1 VKLKFLFCFITILLF
16 SNISTSEISTKKDV
30 IRNLSSKPLS
40 YLDLGIMNLRHDL
53 DRSID
58 IILRKYTSNF
68 LTNLISDR
76 KKEIAINVTYSWRQ
90 STVLASVS
98 LPMKKGLESKY
109 HLTSTNKCR
118 DIFNSVRNELL
129 SDTIE
134 STISSSRVAS
144 YLVSIF
150 YPPSNQPFVLEENF
164 RNALSQLVILE
175 IVLRPD
181 LNYALKSNVSPIS
194 CTGTLETSK
203 NNVKIAHSYNH

>member
-1 VKLKFLFCFITILLF
+1 MKLKFLFCFITILLF

-194 CTGTLETSK
+194 CAGTLETLK
-203 NNVKIAHSYNH
+203 NNVKIAHNYNQ

>member
-1 VKLKFLFCFITILLF
+1 MKLKFLFSFIIFLIF
-16 SNISTSEISTKKDV
+16 SFNSFSEISTKKDV
-30 IRNLSSKPLS
+30 IRNLSSRPLS
-40 YLDLGIMNLRHDL
+40 YLDLGIMNLKHDL

-58 IILRKYTSNF
+58 VILRKYTSNF

-90 STVLASVS
+90 STILASVS

-129 SDTIE
+129 SDTIQ

-194 CTGTLETSK
+194 CAGTLETLK
-203 NNVKIAHSYNH
+203 NNVKIAHNYNQ

>member
-58 IILRKYTSNF
+58 VILRKYTSNF

-76 KKEIAINVTYSWRQ
+76 KKEIAIDVTYSWRQ
-90 STVLASVS
+90 SVVIASISV
-98 LPMKKGLESKY
+98 PMKKGLESKY

-150 YPPSNQPFVLEENF
+150 YPPSNQPFALQENF

-194 CTGTLETSK
+194 CTGTLETLK
-203 NNVKIAHSYNH
+203 NNVKIAHNYNQ

>member
-58 IILRKYTSNF
+58 VILRKYTSNF

-76 KKEIAINVTYSWRQ
+76 KKEIAIDVTYSWRQ
-90 STVLASVS
+90 SVVLASISV
-98 LPMKKGLESKY
+98 PMKKGLESKY

-150 YPPSNQPFVLEENF
+150 YPPSNQPFALQENF

-194 CTGTLETSK
+194 CAGTLETLK
-203 NNVKIAHSYNH
+203 NNVKIAHNYNQ

>member
-194 CTGTLETSK
+194 CAGTLETLK
-203 NNVKIAHSYNH
+203 NNVKIAHNYNQ

>member
-1 VKLKFLFCFITILLF
+1 MKLKFLFCFITILLF

-58 IILRKYTSNF
+58 VILRKYTSNF

-76 KKEIAINVTYSWRQ
+76 KKEIAIDVTYSWRQ
-90 STVLASVS
+90 SVVLASISV
-98 LPMKKGLESKY
+98 PMKKGLESKY

-150 YPPSNQPFVLEENF
+150 YPPSNQPFALQENF

-194 CTGTLETSK
+194 CTGTLETLK
-203 NNVKIAHSYNH
+203 NNVKIAHNYNQ

>member
-1 VKLKFLFCFITILLF
+1 MKLKFLFCFITILLV

-40 YLDLGIMNLRHDL
+40 YLDLGIMNLKHDL

-58 IILRKYTSNF
+58 VILRKYTSNF

-76 KKEIAINVTYSWRQ
+76 KKEIAIDVTYSWRQ
-90 STVLASVS
+90 SAVLASISV
-98 LPMKKGLESKY
+98 PMKKGLESKY

-129 SDTIE
+129 SDTVE
-134 STISSSRVAS
+134 STINSSRVAS

-150 YPPSNQPFVLEENF
+150 YPPSNQPFALQEDF

-194 CTGTLETSK
+194 CAGTLETLK
-203 NNVKIAHSYNH
+203 NNVKIAHNYNQ

>member
-1 VKLKFLFCFITILLF
+1 MKLKFLFCFITILLF

-203 NNVKIAHSYNH
+203 NNVKIAHNYNH

>member
-1 VKLKFLFCFITILLF
+1 MKLKFLFCFITIFLF
-16 SNISTSEISTKKDV
+16 SNISSSEISTKKDV

-58 IILRKYTSNF
+58 VILRKYTSNF

-76 KKEIAINVTYSWRQ
+76 KKEIAIDVTYSWRQ
-90 STVLASVS
+90 SAVLASISV
-98 LPMKKGLESKY
+98 PMKKGLESKY

-150 YPPSNQPFVLEENF
+150 YPPSNQPFALQEDF

-194 CTGTLETSK
+194 CTGTLETLK
-203 NNVKIAHSYNH
+203 NNVKIAHNYNQ

>member
-1 VKLKFLFCFITILLF
+1 MKLKFLFCFITILLV

-40 YLDLGIMNLRHDL
+40 YLDLGIMNLKHDL

-58 IILRKYTSNF
+58 VILRKYTSNF

-76 KKEIAINVTYSWRQ
+76 KKEIAIDVTYSWRQ
-90 STVLASVS
+90 SVVLASVS

-164 RNALSQLVILE
+164 RNALSQLVTLE

-181 LNYALKSNVSPIS
+181 LNYALKSNVSPVS
-194 CTGTLETSK
+194 CTGTLETLK
-203 NNVKIAHSYNH
+203 NNVKIAHNYNH